1 MERRKF
7 LPAGTLLY
15 LPALPL
21 ETTSDDIV
29 ETFDR
34 AGIFLPHDCVDLR
47 EHPDRM
53 SAVISVSN
61 NEVARI
67 LQRTFSKNGVFF
79 KDPRNPRRG
88 WKVKVA
94 PFGTK
99 TQNTAHRPAFAQIPS
114 TENAWPPHNVERR
127 G

>member
-7 LPAGTLLY
+7 LPSGTLLY

-21 ETTSDDIV
+21 ETTSEDIV

-34 AGIFLPHDCVDLR
+34 AGIFLAQDCVDLR
-47 EHPDRM
+47 EHPDRL
-53 SAVISVSN
+53 SAIVSLSN
-61 NEVARI
+61 SEVARI
-67 LQRTFSKNGVFF
+67 LQRAFSNNGVRW
-79 KDPRNPRRG
+79 KDPKNPRRD

-94 PFGTK
+94 PLGTK
-99 TQNTAHRPAFAQIPS
+99 AQDATRRPAPVQIDS
-114 TENAWPPHNVERR
+114 VWPPPCERR

>member
-7 LPAGTLLY
+7 MPAGTLLY
-15 LPALPL
+15 LPAIPL
-21 ETTSDDIV
+21 ETTSEDIV

-34 AGIFLPHDCVDLR
+34 AGIFLAHDCVDLR
-47 EHPDRM
+47 EHPDRL
-53 SAVISVSN
+53 SAIVSVSN

-67 LQRTFSKNGVFF
+67 LQRTFSHNGVRY
-79 KDPRNPRRG
+79 KDPKNPRQD

-94 PFGTK
+94 PLGTK
-99 TQNTAHRPAFAQIPS
+99 AQDATHRPAPAQTPF
-114 TENAWPPHNVERR
+114 TDNAWPPHVERR